1 MAFQLKDFKS
11 ITASMINWIRGNTT
25 KITDFNIGSTAR
37 TLVEAPA
44 IEMDQL
50 YQEFFHGIKEAIPVA
65 TYRSFDF
72 TKEPATS
79 ANGLMTFYASGGQTT
94 AVAIPAGTVVKNPS
108 SGILYK
114 TSLDASIPVGQT
126 SVTVLTVATTT
137 GYNTN
142 SLPLTI
148 TQLISPVD
156 GVIGVTNV
164 APFNN
169 GTDLETEAEQ
179 KVRFIQYITTLARG
193 TIAALKYGATTVKI
207 YDNNGIVTEEVASVA
222 TIEPYVE
229 DPALNNPG
237 TVNLYVH
244 NGSGGTSVSLVS
256 KVQKVI
262 DGYYDDNGVA
272 VPGWKSAGV
281 TVNCYAAA
289 ERLLS
294 VTAQITLLSGY
305 NFSVVQPLV
314 ISAISYYLS
323 SLPIGEKALVAEI
336 VQRIMDVD
344 GVYNVV
350 VSAPTVDFTV
360 GKSEKV
366 MPNVLTVT
374 EAA

>member
-25 KITDFNIGSTAR
+25 KITDFNVGSTAR

-44 IEMDQL
+44 IEIDQL

-65 TYRSFDF
+65 TFQSFDF
-72 TKEPATS
+72 TKEAATS
-79 ANGLMTFYASGGQTT
+79 ANGLMVFYASGGQT
-94 AVAIPAGTVVKNPS
+94 APIAIPAGTVVKNPT
-108 SGILYK
+108 SGILYR
-114 TSLDASIPVGQT
+114 TSADASIPVGQT
-126 SVTVLTVATTT
+126 SVSVLSVATTT

-156 GVIGVTNV
+156 GIIGVTNV

-169 GTDLETEAEQ
+169 GADDETEAEQ
-179 KVRFIQYITTLARG
+179 KVRFIQYISTLARG

-207 YDNNGIVTEEVASVA
+207 YDDNGIVTEEVATVA

-244 NGSGGTSVSLVS
+244 NGSGGTSVSLVTN
-256 KVQKVI
+256 VQKVI

-281 TVNCYAAA
+281 VVSCFAAG
-289 ERLLS
+289 ERPLS
-294 VTAQITLLSGY
+294 VTAAITLLSGY
-305 NFSVVQPLV
+305 SFSVVQPLV
-314 ISAISYYLS
+314 ISEISYYLS
-323 SLPIGEKALVAEI
+323 SLPIGSKALVAEI

-344 GVYNVV
+344 GVYNVA
-350 VSAPTVDFTV
+350 VSSPAVDFVV

-374 EAA
+374 QAA